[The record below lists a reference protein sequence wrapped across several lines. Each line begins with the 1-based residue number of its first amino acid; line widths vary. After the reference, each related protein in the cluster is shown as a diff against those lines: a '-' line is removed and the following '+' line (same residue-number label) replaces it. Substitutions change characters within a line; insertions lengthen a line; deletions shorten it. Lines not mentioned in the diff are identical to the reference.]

1 MVVFSASC
9 CYLRRRGAACEAVE
23 AAEAGEAVAAVEAV
37 EAVRARACECEW
49 RRLPGRRPRV
59 ASVEPL
65 ARGMPGRRGAVKRRP
80 VRSVPVRSVPERPGG
95 EACEVRATV
104 GAQGGRGWRA
114 RARADP

>member
-23 AAEAGEAVAAVEAV
+23 AVQAVEAMEVV

-49 RRLPGRRPRV
+49 RRLPGRRSRV

-65 ARGMPGRRGAVKRRP
+65 ARGMPERSREARGGEVAAGEVGCRRG
-80 VRSVPVRSVPERPGG
+80 
-95 EACEVRATV
+95 RAE
-104 GAQGGRGWRA
+104 
-114 RARADP
+114 